1 MAQIG
6 RHSGRA
12 ESAFD
17 LFSAGISIRGF
28 AQGNVVLNNRIRG
41 RARAAVAVDDLGVG
55 IPDKTTLIRNR
66 FDDFEAS
73 RADVFVDV
81 GVTNTV
87 ILGLRGTVEDHGVN
101 TVVFHATSNP

>member
-1 MAQIG
+1 M
-6 RHSGRA
+6 RA
-12 ESAFD
+12 AK
-17 LFSAGISIRGF
+17 
-28 AQGNVVLNNRIRG
+28 NRIRG

-101 TVVFHATSNP
+101 TVIRSNP

>member
-1 MAQIG
+1 M
-6 RHSGRA
+6 RA
-12 ESAFD
+12 AK
-17 LFSAGISIRGF
+17 
-28 AQGNVVLNNRIRG
+28 NRIRG

-66 FDDFEAS
+66 FDDFKAS

-87 ILGLRGTVEDHGVN
+87 ILGLRGTEDHGVN
-101 TVVFHATSNP
+101 TVIRSNP